1 MDSIYYQKKP
11 FNNNK
16 SNNNDEGGPGQWE
29 SRAHTIWSI
38 SFLAPIPWA
47 AAGRLF
53 AGRQASLTLMHLFI
67 DQELSSMN
75 VIMETPHR
83 SLHRVSIYVQDVFER
98 CKEKAWKKLLK

>member
-16 SNNNDEGGPGQWE
+16 SNNNDKGVDLGE

-83 SLHRVSIYVQDVFER
+83 SLHRVSIYVSKTFF
-98 CKEKAWKKLLK
+98 

>member
-1 MDSIYYQKKP
+1 MIRVDLPEK
-11 FNNNK
+11 
-16 SNNNDEGGPGQWE
+16 WE

-83 SLHRVSIYVQDVFER
+83 SLHRVSIYVQDVFSR
-98 CKEKAWKKLLK
+98 DVRKKHGKSYLSSCTRVTALSM